1 LRQVG
6 LVQKLDTVYNGVSMS
21 SDPNDVK
28 SGYRRS
34 VSEGN
39 SPKRSW

>member
-6 LVQKLDTVYNGVSMS
+6 LVQNLDTVYNGVSMS
-21 SDPNDVK
+21 SDLDEMK

-39 SPKRSW
+39 SPKRS